1 MMIIECINCN
11 KKFEVDPDL
20 IPEKGR
26 YIQCGSCNH
35 KWFFKKDIEETILEI
50 NDEIPINEIKEEI
63 KITKDFNIEKAD
75 EKKIT
80 EEILEEKIEIKQN
93 NHEKTLKKSNILNKI
108 ISYLIVAIISFVALI
123 IVLDTFKTPLNNIFP
138 NLELILF
145 NLYETF
151 EDIGLFLKD
160 LIK

>member
-1 MMIIECINCN
+1 MIIECINCN
-11 KKFEVDPDL
+11 KKFEVDPEL

-26 YIQCGSCNH
+26 SIQCGSCNH
-35 KWFFKKDIEETILEI
+35 KWFYKKDTQETILEI
-50 NDEIPINEIKEEI
+50 NDEAPLDEIEQEIKV
-63 KITKDFNIEKAD
+63 TKDVINKKAD

-80 EEILEEKIEIKQN
+80 EEIVKERTEIKQN
-93 NHEKTLKKSNILNKI
+93 NEEKPLKKSNILNKI
-108 ISYLIVAIISFVALI
+108 ISYLVVAIISFVALI

-138 NLELILF
+138 NLELLLF

-151 EDIGLFLKD
+151 EDIGLFVKD

>member
-1 MMIIECINCN
+1 MIIQCINCN
-11 KKFEVDPDL
+11 KKFEVDPEL

-26 YIQCGSCNH
+26 TIQCGSCDHN
-35 KWFFKKDIEETILEI
+35 WFYKKDISQPSSEIHEEIPLVEEAEEI
-50 NDEIPINEIKEEI
+50 NISNQDIGEI
-63 KITKDFNIEKAD
+63 NIPD
-75 EKKIT
+75 EKLEDKTDAKEIDDKI
-80 EEILEEKIEIKQN
+80 N
-93 NHEKTLKKSNILNKI
+93 SKKSNVFNKI

-138 NLELILF
+138 NLEQILF

-151 EDIGLFLKD
+151 EDISLFFKD

>member
-1 MMIIECINCN
+1 MIIDCTNCN
-11 KKFEVDPDL
+11 KKFEVEPEL

-26 YIQCGSCNH
+26 SIQCGSCDH
-35 KWFFKKDIEETILEI
+35 KWFYKKESQETTSEI
-50 NDEIPINEIKEEI
+50 NDVTIVDEIKQEI
-63 KITKDFNIEKAD
+63 KINEDAAD
-75 EKKIT
+75 KKEII
-80 EEILEEKIEIKQN
+80 EEIVEEKIEIKQN
-93 NHEKTLKKSNILNKI
+93 NQEKPIKKSNILNKI

-138 NLELILF
+138 NLELLLF

>member
-26 YIQCGSCNH
+26 YIQCGSCGH
-35 KWFFKKDIEETILEI
+35 KWFYKKNISELSLNIDNEI
-50 NDEIPINEIKEEI
+50 NNQGDKHEITISN
-63 KITKDFNIEKAD
+63 DNAEKLSAH
-75 EKKIT
+75 KN
-80 EEILEEKIEIKQN
+80 EEKD
-93 NHEKTLKKSNILNKI
+93 LKEVSKEDKSANKSNIFNKI
-108 ISYLIVAIISFVALI
+108 ISYLIVIIISFVALI
-123 IVLDTFKTPLNNIFP
+123 IVLDTFKTPLSNIFP
-138 NLELILF
+138 NLEIILF

>member
-1 MMIIECINCN
+1 MIIECINCN
-11 KKFEVDPDL
+11 KKFEVNPEL

-26 YIQCGSCNH
+26 SIQCGSCNH
-35 KWFFKKDIEETILEI
+35 KWFYKKDTQETILEI
-50 NDEIPINEIKEEI
+50 NDETPVENTNQEI
-63 KITKDFNIEKAD
+63 KINKDITEDKVDTN
-75 EKKIT
+75 KIT
-80 EEILEEKIEIKQN
+80 EEIVKDKIESKKN
-93 NHEKTLKKSNILNKI
+93 DVTKTLKKSNILSKI
-108 ISYLIVAIISFVALI
+108 ISYLIVAIISLVALI

-138 NLELILF
+138 NLELLLF

>member
-1 MMIIECINCN
+1 MIIECINCN
-11 KKFEVDPDL
+11 KKFEVNPEL

-26 YIQCGSCNH
+26 SIQCGSCNH
-35 KWFFKKDIEETILEI
+35 KWFYKKDTQETILEI
-50 NDEIPINEIKEEI
+50 NDETPVENTNQEI
-63 KITKDFNIEKAD
+63 KINKDITEDKVDTN
-75 EKKIT
+75 KIT
-80 EEILEEKIEIKQN
+80 EEIVKDKIESKKN
-93 NHEKTLKKSNILNKI
+93 DETKTLKKSNILSKI

-138 NLELILF
+138 NLELLLY

>member
-1 MMIIECINCN
+1 MIIQCINCN
-11 KKFEVDPDL
+11 KKFEVDPEL

-26 YIQCGSCNH
+26 SIQCGSCNH
-35 KWFFKKDIEETILEI
+35 NWFYKKDIPQPSSEIHEEIPVVEETQEI
-50 NDEIPINEIKEEI
+50 NISNQDIGEI
-63 KITKDFNIEKAD
+63 NIPD
-75 EKKIT
+75 EKLEDKTDTKQIDDKI
-80 EEILEEKIEIKQN
+80 N
-93 NHEKTLKKSNILNKI
+93 SKKSNVFNKI

-138 NLELILF
+138 NLEQILF

-151 EDIGLFLKD
+151 EDIGLFFKD

>member
-26 YIQCGSCNH
+26 SIQCGSCGH
-35 KWFFKKDIEETILEI
+35 KWFFKKDLSEPSSNTYNEI
-50 NDEIPINEIKEEI
+50 NNDEEKQEITISKENTEKLSIKEHINEEKNLNEASKED
-63 KITKDFNIEKAD
+63 KFA
-75 EKKIT
+75 
-80 EEILEEKIEIKQN
+80 
-93 NHEKTLKKSNILNKI
+93 KKSNIFNKI
-108 ISYLIVAIISFVALI
+108 ISYLIVIIISFVALI
-123 IVLDTFKTPLNNIFP
+123 IVLDTFKTPLSNIFP
-138 NLELILF
+138 NLEIMLF

>member
-1 MMIIECINCN
+1 MIIECTNCN
-11 KKFEVDPDL
+11 KKFEVDPEL

-26 YIQCGSCNH
+26 SIQCGSCDH
-35 KWFFKKDIEETILEI
+35 KWFYKKGTQETTSET
-50 NDEIPINEIKEEI
+50 NDATTGDEIKQEI
-63 KITKDFNIEKAD
+63 KITEDIAD
-75 EKKIT
+75 EKKII
-80 EEILEEKIEIKQN
+80 EETIEDKIEFKQINEEKP
-93 NHEKTLKKSNILNKI
+93 LKNSNILNKI

>member
-26 YIQCGSCNH
+26 SIQCGSCGH
-35 KWFFKKDIEETILEI
+35 KWFYKKDLFEPSSNTDNEI
-50 NDEIPINEIKEEI
+50 NNEEEKQEITISKENTEKLSIQEEINEEKNLNEASKED
-63 KITKDFNIEKAD
+63 KSA
-75 EKKIT
+75 
-80 EEILEEKIEIKQN
+80 
-93 NHEKTLKKSNILNKI
+93 KKSNIFNKI
-108 ISYLIVAIISFVALI
+108 FSYLIVIIISFVALI
-123 IVLDTFKTPLNNIFP
+123 IVLDTFKTPLSNIFP
-138 NLELILF
+138 NLEIILF

>member
-1 MMIIECINCN
+1 MIIECTNCN
-11 KKFEVDPDL
+11 KKFEVDPEL

-26 YIQCGSCNH
+26 SIQCGSCNH
-35 KWFFKKDIEETILEI
+35 KWFYKNDTHETILEF
-50 NDEIPINEIKEEI
+50 NDETPVNEIKEEI
-63 KITKDFNIEKAD
+63 KITKDIANEIAD

-80 EEILEEKIEIKQN
+80 DEIVEERIEIKQDN
-93 NHEKTLKKSNILNKI
+93 EKKHLKKSNILNKI
-108 ISYLIVAIISFVALI
+108 ISYLIVAVISFVALI

-138 NLELILF
+138 NLELLLF

>member
-1 MMIIECINCN
+1 MIIECINCN
-11 KKFEVDPDL
+11 KKFEVNPEL

-26 YIQCGSCNH
+26 SIQCGSCNH
-35 KWFFKKDIEETILEI
+35 KWFYKKDTQETILEI
-50 NDEIPINEIKEEI
+50 NDKTPVENTNQEI
-63 KITKDFNIEKAD
+63 KINKDITEDKVDTN
-75 EKKIT
+75 KIT
-80 EEILEEKIEIKQN
+80 EEIVKDKIESKKN
-93 NHEKTLKKSNILNKI
+93 DETKTLKKSNILSKI

-138 NLELILF
+138 NLELLLF

>member
-1 MMIIECINCN
+1 MIIECTNCN
-11 KKFEVDPDL
+11 KKFEVEPEL

-26 YIQCGSCNH
+26 SIQCGSCNH
-35 KWFFKKDIEETILEI
+35 KWFYKKDTQETILEI
-50 NDEIPINEIKEEI
+50 NHEAPLDEIEQEIKV
-63 KITKDFNIEKAD
+63 TKDVINKKAD

-80 EEILEEKIEIKQN
+80 EEIVKERTEIKQN
-93 NHEKTLKKSNILNKI
+93 NEEKPLKKSNILNKI
-108 ISYLIVAIISFVALI
+108 ISYLVVAIISFVALI

-138 NLELILF
+138 NLELLLF

-151 EDIGLFLKD
+151 EDIGLFVKD

>member
-1 MMIIECINCN
+1 MIIECTNCN
-11 KKFEVDPDL
+11 KKFEVEPEL

-26 YIQCGSCNH
+26 SIQCGSCNH
-35 KWFFKKDIEETILEI
+35 NWFYKKEIPQQSSEIHEEIPVVEETQEI
-50 NDEIPINEIKEEI
+50 NISNQDIGEI
-63 KITKDFNIEKAD
+63 NILD
-75 EKKIT
+75 EKLEDKT
-80 EEILEEKIEIKQN
+80 DTKEIDDTTN
-93 NHEKTLKKSNILNKI
+93 SKKLNVFNKI

-138 NLELILF
+138 NLEQILF

-151 EDIGLFLKD
+151 EDIGLFFKD

>member
-1 MMIIECINCN
+1 MIIECTNCN
-11 KKFEVDPDL
+11 KKFEVEPEI

-26 YIQCGSCNH
+26 SIQCGSCNH
-35 KWFFKKDIEETILEI
+35 KWFYKKDTQETILET
-50 NDEIPINEIKEEI
+50 NDEAPLDEIEQEIKV
-63 KITKDFNIEKAD
+63 TKDVINKKAD

-80 EEILEEKIEIKQN
+80 EEIVKERTEIKQN
-93 NHEKTLKKSNILNKI
+93 NKEKPLKKSNILNKI
-108 ISYLIVAIISFVALI
+108 ISYLVVAIISFVALI

>member
-26 YIQCGSCNH
+26 SIQCGSCGH
-35 KWFFKKDIEETILEI
+35 KWFYKKDLSEPSSNTDNAIIIEEEKQEITISKENTEKLSAQEQ
-50 NDEIPINEIKEEI
+50 INEEKNLKEVSKED
-63 KITKDFNIEKAD
+63 KSA
-75 EKKIT
+75 
-80 EEILEEKIEIKQN
+80 
-93 NHEKTLKKSNILNKI
+93 KKSNIFNKI
-108 ISYLIVAIISFVALI
+108 ISYLIVIIISFIALI
-123 IVLDTFKTPLNNIFP
+123 IVLDTFKTQLSNIFP
-138 NLELILF
+138 NLEIILF

>member
-1 MMIIECINCN
+1 MIIQCINCN
-11 KKFEVDPDL
+11 KKFEVDPEL

-26 YIQCGSCNH
+26 SIQCGSCDHN
-35 KWFFKKDIEETILEI
+35 WFYKKDIPQPSSEIHEEIPVVEETQEI
-50 NDEIPINEIKEEI
+50 NISNQEVGEI
-63 KITKDFNIEKAD
+63 NIPD
-75 EKKIT
+75 EKLEDKT
-80 EEILEEKIEIKQN
+80 DTKEIDDSTN
-93 NHEKTLKKSNILNKI
+93 SKKSNVFNKI

-138 NLELILF
+138 NLEQILF

-151 EDIGLFLKD
+151 EDIGLFFKD

>member
-1 MMIIECINCN
+1 MIIECINCN
-11 KKFEVDPDL
+11 KKFEVDPEL

-26 YIQCGSCNH
+26 SIQCGSCNH
-35 KWFFKKDIEETILEI
+35 KWFYKKDTQETILEI
-50 NDEIPINEIKEEI
+50 NDETPVENTNQEI
-63 KITKDFNIEKAD
+63 KINKDITEDKVDTN
-75 EKKIT
+75 KIT
-80 EEILEEKIEIKQN
+80 EEIVKDKIESKKN
-93 NHEKTLKKSNILNKI
+93 DETKTLKKSNILSKI

-138 NLELILF
+138 NLELLLF

>member
-1 MMIIECINCN
+1 MIIECINCN
-11 KKFEVDPDL
+11 KKFEVDPEL
-20 IPEKGR
+20 IPKKGR
-26 YIQCGSCNH
+26 SIQCGSCNH
-35 KWFFKKDIEETILEI
+35 KWFYKKDTQETILEI
-50 NDEIPINEIKEEI
+50 NDEAPVNEIKEEI

-80 EEILEEKIEIKQN
+80 EEILEERIEIKQN
-93 NHEKTLKKSNILNKI
+93 NELKPLKKSNILNKI

>member
-1 MMIIECINCN
+1 MIIQCINCN
-11 KKFEVDPDL
+11 KKFEVDPEL

-26 YIQCGSCNH
+26 SIQCGSCNH
-35 KWFFKKDIEETILEI
+35 NWFYKKEIPQQSSEIHEEIPVVEETQEI
-50 NDEIPINEIKEEI
+50 NISNQDIGEI
-63 KITKDFNIEKAD
+63 NIPD
-75 EKKIT
+75 EKLENKTDTKQIDDKI
-80 EEILEEKIEIKQN
+80 N
-93 NHEKTLKKSNILNKI
+93 SKKSNVFNKI

-138 NLELILF
+138 NLEQILF

-151 EDIGLFLKD
+151 EDIGLFFKD

>member
-1 MMIIECINCN
+1 MIIECTNCN
-11 KKFEVDPDL
+11 KKFEVDPEL

-26 YIQCGSCNH
+26 SIQCGSCNH
-35 KWFFKKDIEETILEI
+35 KWFFKKDIQESILEI
-50 NDEIPINEIKEEI
+50 NDEISINEIKEEI
-63 KITKDFNIEKAD
+63 KITKDVNIEKAD

-80 EEILEEKIEIKQN
+80 EEILEERIEIKQN
-93 NHEKTLKKSNILNKI
+93 NEEKPLKKSNILNKI

>member
-1 MMIIECINCN
+1 MIIDCTNCN
-11 KKFEVDPDL
+11 KKFEVEPEL

-26 YIQCGSCNH
+26 SIQCGSCDH
-35 KWFFKKDIEETILEI
+35 KWFYKKESQETTSEI
-50 NDEIPINEIKEEI
+50 NDVTIVDEIKQEI
-63 KITKDFNIEKAD
+63 KINEDAAD
-75 EKKIT
+75 KKEII
-80 EEILEEKIEIKQN
+80 EEIVEEKIEIKQN
-93 NHEKTLKKSNILNKI
+93 NQEKPIKKSNILNKI

>member
-11 KKFEVDPDL
+11 KKFEVAPDL

-26 YIQCGSCNH
+26 SIQCGSCGH
-35 KWFFKKDIEETILEI
+35 KWFYKKDLSEPSSITDDEI
-50 NDEIPINEIKEEI
+50 NNNEEEKQEITISKDNTEKLSIQEEI
-63 KITKDFNIEKAD
+63 NVDKNLNDVSKEDKPE
-75 EKKIT
+75 
-80 EEILEEKIEIKQN
+80 
-93 NHEKTLKKSNILNKI
+93 KKSNIFNKI
-108 ISYLIVAIISFVALI
+108 ISYLIVIIISFVALI
-123 IVLDTFKTPLNNIFP
+123 IVLDTFKTPLSNIFP
-138 NLELILF
+138 NLEIILF

>member
-26 YIQCGSCNH
+26 SIQCGSCGH
-35 KWFFKKDIEETILEI
+35 KWFHKKDLSESFLNTDNEI
-50 NDEIPINEIKEEI
+50 NDE
-63 KITKDFNIEKAD
+63 
-75 EKKIT
+75 EKKQEIT
-80 EEILEEKIEIKQN
+80 ISKENTEKLSIQEQIN
-93 NHEKTLKKSNILNKI
+93 VEKNLNEPSKEDKSLKNSNIFNKI
-108 ISYLIVAIISFVALI
+108 ISYLIVFIISFVALI
-123 IVLDTFKTPLNNIFP
+123 IVLDTFKTPLGNIFP
-138 NLELILF
+138 NLEIILF

>member
-11 KKFEVDPDL
+11 KKFEVNPDL

-26 YIQCGSCNH
+26 SIQCGSCAH
-35 KWFFKKDIEETILEI
+35 KWFYKKDLFEPSTNTDNEINIEEEIQEITISKDNKDN
-50 NDEIPINEIKEEI
+50 NDELSIQVQINGEKNLNEASKED
-63 KITKDFNIEKAD
+63 KSP
-75 EKKIT
+75 
-80 EEILEEKIEIKQN
+80 
-93 NHEKTLKKSNILNKI
+93 KKSNIFNKTF
-108 ISYLIVAIISFVALI
+108 SYLIVIIISFVALI
-123 IVLDTFKTPLNNIFP
+123 IVLDTFKTPLSNIFP
-138 NLELILF
+138 NLEIILF

>member
-1 MMIIECINCN
+1 MIIQCTNCN
-11 KKFEVDPDL
+11 KKFEVDPEL

-26 YIQCGSCNH
+26 SIQCGSCDHN
-35 KWFFKKDIEETILEI
+35 WFYKKDITQPSSEIHEEIPVVEETQEI
-50 NDEIPINEIKEEI
+50 NISNQEVSEI
-63 KITKDFNIEKAD
+63 NIPD
-75 EKKIT
+75 EKLQDKT
-80 EEILEEKIEIKQN
+80 DTKEIDDSTN
-93 NHEKTLKKSNILNKI
+93 SKKSNVFNKI

-138 NLELILF
+138 NLEQILF

-151 EDIGLFLKD
+151 EDISLFFKD

>member
-1 MMIIECINCN
+1 MIIECNNCN
-11 KKFEVDPDL
+11 KKFEVDPEL

-26 YIQCGSCNH
+26 SIQCGSCDH
-35 KWFFKKDIEETILEI
+35 KWFYKKESQETTSEI
-50 NDEIPINEIKEEI
+50 NDVTIVDEIKQEI
-63 KITKDFNIEKAD
+63 KINEDATD
-75 EKKIT
+75 KKEII
-80 EEILEEKIEIKQN
+80 EEIVEEKIEIKQN
-93 NHEKTLKKSNILNKI
+93 NQEKPIKKSNILNKI